1 MLRHPELLDTLKKCK
16 TLQRLS
22 IQFASKCL
30 DWDDES
36 EDEEAR
42 SAFVS
47 LKSFSN
53 LTSLELYE
61 FYGDPTDL
69 GKELASVL
77 KDLPMLKTLGL
88 GMQYPCD
95 ASGVSEVLVISD
107 ETLFLEGL
115 CLEYHSLKGS
125 TPLAL
130 ETLRL
135 GHGMFFYKSDPTSMD
150 NPLAKLV
157 KVEGL
162 KTFHV
167 WNGWF
172 RFFSDDPKDA
182 TQWRI
187 DFTLLKGCESLR
199 QLSVTRLSSNIR
211 KWLDGPGQSVEE
223 LKVTDHYNM
232 YDPTLNNFNRLKLP
246 NLSML
251 FTRETTVK
259 LGEDW
264 ENEFTDVDSSATEI
278 EDSDSDLDSETLR
291 ARPCKN
297 TITVLDRLR
306 DGGSKLTRLGI
317 CIDFEAHWVS
327 HQPRPLLNVMLTI
340 IVS

>member
-1 MLRHPELLDTLKKCK
+1 
-16 TLQRLS
+16 
-22 IQFASKCL
+22 
-30 DWDDES
+30 
-36 EDEEAR
+36 
-42 SAFVS
+42 
-47 LKSFSN
+47 
-53 LTSLELYE
+53 
-61 FYGDPTDL
+61 
-69 GKELASVL
+69 
-77 KDLPMLKTLGL
+77 
-88 GMQYPCD
+88 
-95 ASGVSEVLVISD
+95 
-107 ETLFLEGL
+107 
-115 CLEYHSLKGS
+115 
-125 TPLAL
+125 
-130 ETLRL
+130 
-135 GHGMFFYKSDPTSMD
+135 
-150 NPLAKLV
+150 
-157 KVEGL
+157 
-162 KTFHV
+162 
-167 WNGWF
+167 
-172 RFFSDDPKDA
+172 
-182 TQWRI
+182 
-187 DFTLLKGCESLR
+187 
-199 QLSVTRLSSNIR
+199 LSVTRLSSNIR